1 MPFTY
6 SEERGE
12 TEWEEECMPSSLQ
25 TKEQNKF
32 LENVCHS
39 SLKSVIF
46 NIFLTA
52 SGTSDTLELFDD
64 YRNMY
69 L

>member
-1 MPFTY
+1 ML
-6 SEERGE
+6 
-12 TEWEEECMPSSLQ
+12 SSIQ
-25 TKEQNKF
+25 TKEQNKI

-46 NIFLTA
+46 NVFLTTP
-52 SGTSDTLELFDD
+52 GTSDTLRLFDD
-64 YRNMY
+64 YRNIY